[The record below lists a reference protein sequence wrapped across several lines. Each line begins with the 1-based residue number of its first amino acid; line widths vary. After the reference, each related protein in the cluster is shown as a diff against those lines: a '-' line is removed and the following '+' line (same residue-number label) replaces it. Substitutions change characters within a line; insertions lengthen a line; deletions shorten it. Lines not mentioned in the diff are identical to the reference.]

1 MWGHEDIGFG
11 FGVMYGNDGTETL
24 TQAEEVYGHRYDRH
38 KAGGGGYG
46 MRGMFVYNKKN
57 GRNLFFP
64 IGASGYGHRKHRDG
78 LNNGTASAVLRYSQ
92 GRHDQL
98 KDENMPLFYDLY
110 MRPGA
115 IYWLKNEGVVRRK
128 EEAASNAIRYVIGWD
143 FNYFTFDFNY
153 IEVGN
158 ILKDVSGSTKENSSD
173 ACFVRCVEHR

>member
-1 MWGHEDIGFG
+1 
-11 FGVMYGNDGTETL
+11 
-24 TQAEEVYGHRYDRH
+24 
-38 KAGGGGYG
+38 

-64 IGASGYGHRKHRDG
+64 IGASGYGHRKHAEDWG
-78 LNNGTASAVLRYSQ
+78 GWNATAVLRYSQ
-92 GRHDQL
+92 GRRSQL
-98 KDENMPLFYDLY
+98 VNENMPLFYDLY

-128 EEAASNAIRYVIGWD
+128 EEAASNAIRFAIGWD